1 MSSVKNER
9 RYLPVLKITGLRLRP
24 GEPESALAKKAQ
36 RELGNKEIK
45 GFIVLKK
52 SVDSR
57 KKDDIAMVYTIAV
70 KVPNE
75 QIVLKKCRSKKVSM
89 YMEKIYEFPVRHVR
103 LGKQPVI
110 VGTGPAGLFCGLMLA
125 RAGAR
130 PILIERGYDVDQ
142 RTKDVE
148 SFWQTG
154 TLNTTSNVQFGEGGA
169 GTFSDG
175 KLNTGV
181 NDLRLKFILQ
191 EFANAGAPREILYDA
206 APHVG
211 TDYLKTVVK
220 NIRQEIISLGGEVRF
235 GHKMTG
241 IESDG
246 QKITGV
252 RIESDESAYALHTD
266 HLVLAIGHSARD
278 SFEMLYES
286 GVPMEQK
293 QFAIGVRMEHL
304 QRDITVSQYGAE
316 IAGLPVASYKLSCHP
331 ETGHSAFSFCV
342 CPGGVVVAAA
352 SEEGRVCTNGMS
364 YHARDGKNINGAL
377 LVSVGPEDFGTDHPL
392 GGMYLQ
398 RKLEEACFEAGGGNY
413 FAPCQRVEDFMQGVP
428 SQGHGKI
435 LPTYTP
441 GVKWT
446 DLHTCLPE
454 FITDTLKAAIQELGK
469 KLKGFDDPDALMTA
483 VEARSSS
490 PVKIPRDATGQSAI
504 FGLYP
509 CGEGAGYAG
518 GIMSAAADGIRIA
531 ECICNAI

>member
-1 MSSVKNER
+1 M
-9 RYLPVLKITGLRLRP
+9 LKITGLRLRP

-52 SVDSR
+52 SIDSR
-57 KKDDIAMVYTIAV
+57 KKDDIALVYTIAV

-75 QIVLKKCRSKKVSM
+75 QLVLKKCRSKKVSM
-89 YMEKIYEFPVRHVR
+89 YMEKIYEFPVQHLRP
-103 LGKQPVI
+103 GKRPII
-110 VGTGPAGLFCGLMLA
+110 VGTGPAGLFCGLMLS
-125 RAGAR
+125 RVGAR
-130 PILIERGYDVDQ
+130 PILIERGYDVD
-142 RTKDVE
+142 RRNEDVE
-148 SFWQTG
+148 KFWQTG
-154 TLNTTSNVQFGEGGA
+154 TLDTTSNVQFGEGGA

-181 NDLRLKFILQ
+181 NDPRLKFILQ
-191 EFANAGAPREILYDA
+191 EFANFGAPREILYDA

-211 TDYLKTVVK
+211 TDYLKTAVK
-220 NIRQEIISLGGEVRF
+220 NMRQEIISLGGEVRF
-235 GHKMTG
+235 GHKLTG
-241 IESDG
+241 IRTENDHV
-246 QKITGV
+246 TGAV
-252 RIESDESAYALHTD
+252 IQAEGETYTLETD

-278 SFEMLYES
+278 TFEMLYES

-293 QFAIGVRMEHL
+293 QFAMGVRMEHL
-304 QRDITVSQYGAE
+304 QKDITISQYGAE

-392 GGMYLQ
+392 GGMMLQ
-398 RKLEEACFEAGGGNY
+398 RKLEEQCFRAGGENY
-413 FAPCQRVEDFMQGVP
+413 FAPCQRVGDFLKGVP
-428 SQGHGKI
+428 SVGPGKVA
-435 LPTYTP
+435 PTYAP

-446 DLHTCLPE
+446 DLHECLPK
-454 FITDTLKAAIQELGK
+454 FMTDTLEAAIQELGK
-469 KLKGFDDPDALMTA
+469 KLRGFDDPDAVMTA
-483 VEARSSS
+483 IEARSSS
-490 PVKIPRDATGQSAI
+490 PVKIPRDQTGQSSLR
-504 FGLYP
+504 GLYP

-531 ECICNAI
+531 ECICNEI